1 MRAGTKTALRAAC
14 APLVLPHPGAV
25 LLWSF
30 YNPPRQE
37 QVQIARWGVGRW
49 ILLTGLT
56 GARRTSKGLKLYF
69 LYTILFAL
77 IFCLHCRW
85 MLRTRT
91 LACAVCCHFSPI
103 YTFICFR
110 IRYIIE

>member
-1 MRAGTKTALRAAC
+1 M
-14 APLVLPHPGAV
+14 LPHPGAV

-56 GARRTSKGLKLYF
+56 GADQQGSETLFSIHDSIRADF
-69 LYTILFAL
+69 LFTLSLDVANKNIGVRGVLSFFAFMDYAL
-77 IFCLHCRW
+77 L
-85 MLRTRT
+85 
-91 LACAVCCHFSPI
+91 
-103 YTFICFR
+103 
-110 IRYIIE
+110 

>member
-85 MLRTRT
+85 ILRWK
-91 LACAVCCHFSPI
+91 L
-103 YTFICFR
+103 
-110 IRYIIE
+110 